1 MIEEEMAG
9 WHHQLNG
16 HEFEQAPGDSE
27 GQGGLACCSPWGRR
41 DSDTTEQLKNNK
53 SPTHPDTVI
62 IQKDTCTPVFTA
74 ALFTITQIWKQSKC
88 PLTDE

>member
-1 MIEEEMAG
+1 MTEEKMAG

-16 HEFEQAPGDSE
+16 HEFEQALGDGE
-27 GQGGLACCSPWGRR
+27 GWGGLACCSPWGSR
-41 DSDTTEQLKNNK
+41 DSDTTEQLNNNK
-53 SPTHPDTVI
+53 CPTHPDTII

-88 PLTDE
+88 LLTDE